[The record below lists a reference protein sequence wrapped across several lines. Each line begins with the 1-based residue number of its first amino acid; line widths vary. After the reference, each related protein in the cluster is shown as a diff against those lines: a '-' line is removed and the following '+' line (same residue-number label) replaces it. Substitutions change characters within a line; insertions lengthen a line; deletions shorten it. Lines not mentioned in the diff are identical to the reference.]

1 MKKNVKIAGLMSRA
15 KSAKRPT
22 SKIKHLSVGQVR
34 RFLGVIPD
42 ENRRDRLIFHLGYY
56 YALRRTEI
64 CLLEVGDFDLKAN
77 TVEIHRLK
85 GGDSHAYPLFPSTKR
100 LLLEYLDQPRRT
112 WTKHHF
118 PSRQRLGEPISASLV
133 AYLFRRYAEAA
144 NLPADRRHVHVLR
157 HSFGM
162 HMAESG
168 LDGLDMQDWLG
179 HTSFNSTRVYLRVTE
194 RRRSRSLASLLES
207 DEIA

>member
-1 MKKNVKIAGLMSRA
+1 M
-15 KSAKRPT
+15 
-22 SKIKHLSVGQVR
+22 
-34 RFLGVIPD
+34 
-42 ENRRDRLIFHLGYY
+42 
-56 YALRRTEI
+56 
-64 CLLEVGDFDLKAN
+64 
-77 TVEIHRLK
+77 
-85 GGDSHAYPLFPSTKR
+85 
-100 LLLEYLDQPRRT
+100 
-112 WTKHHF
+112 
-118 PSRQRLGEPISASLV
+118 GEPISASLV